1 PTPAFKAGEKTADPL
16 SMYLSDIYTISSN
29 LAGIPA
35 LSLPCGFSKDNLPLG
50 MQLIGKEFD
59 EATLIKLGDAFQ
71 RGTDFHK
78 KIPEIETEKKK

>member
-1 PTPAFKAGEKTADPL
+1 
-16 SMYLSDIYTISSN
+16 MYLSDIYTISSN

-71 RGTDFHK
+71 QGTDFHK
-78 KIPEIETEKKK
+78 KIPEIKTEKKK